1 MVMQQ
6 PDRKVAVGA
15 GVGGLTAVI
24 AWTVGVTT
32 GVTVPA
38 EVAVAAS
45 TFLTFLTQYLVRN

>member
-1 MVMQQ
+1 MQQ

-45 TFLTFLTQYLVRN
+45 TFLTLVTQYIVPNP